1 MGALDVGHM
10 RLRHGAAAALGAL
23 ALLAAQS
30 GSAHAAEGDFSYTYA
45 GLDGMPRTVTLH
57 EPPSPGCVT
66 LPEVADTRAS
76 EPAFAPHNETG
87 EWAMVFTGTDCT
99 GDSWTL
105 GPAESP
111 RRNGSSCG
119 RCT

>member
-1 MGALDVGHM
+1 M
-10 RLRHGAAAALGAL
+10 RLRQGAAAAFGAL

-30 GSAHAAEGDFSYTYA
+30 GSASAAAGDFSYTYA

-76 EPAFAPHNETG
+76 EPAFAPQNGTD

-105 GPAESP
+105 RPHGLPASDQLKL
-111 RRNGSSCG
+111 RSVYLTG
-119 RCT
+119 RH